1 MALANN
7 SISLFSP
14 YEPGECAKR
23 IAALIDHDESI
34 ASVSK
39 EFDGTHDLI
48 GKADAGVVCLRR
60 RLPSSYSFYGGLFK
74 PLFNGV
80 MKPQVPQVTGTG
92 AGTVVEG
99 AFAVNGISRVVV
111 NILAWGTGGFLL
123 LMWVLLVIKIMLGN
137 AQPGAAWGLLV
148 IPLVMGA
155 GYLYG
160 RWMWRFAQADV
171 AFISQFLRETLNAGH
186 PPNAV

>member
-7 SISLFSP
+7 SITLFSP

-34 ASVSK
+34 AAVSK

-60 RLPSSYSFYGGLFK
+60 RLPSSFY
-74 PLFNGV
+74 
-80 MKPQVPQVTGTG
+80 
-92 AGTVVEG
+92 A
-99 AFAVNGISRVVV
+99 
-111 NILAWGTGGFLL
+111 
-123 LMWVLLVIKIMLGN
+123 
-137 AQPGAAWGLLV
+137 
-148 IPLVMGA
+148 
-155 GYLYG
+155 
-160 RWMWRFAQADV
+160 RWMRHFAQADI
-171 AFISQFLRETLNAGH
+171 AFMSQFLRETLNAGN